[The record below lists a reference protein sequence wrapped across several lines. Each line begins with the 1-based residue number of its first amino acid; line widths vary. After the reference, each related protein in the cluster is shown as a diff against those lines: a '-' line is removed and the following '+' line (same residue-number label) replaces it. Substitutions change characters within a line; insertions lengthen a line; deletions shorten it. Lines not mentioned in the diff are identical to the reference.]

1 MTYASAPFTGS
12 WGRPQ
17 RDGPALRATALITL
31 ANHFI
36 SKGNMTFAQDT
47 LWPMITLD
55 LNYVAQYWNQ
65 TTFDLWEE
73 VSSSSFF
80 TTAVQHRSLREGIA
94 LAQEIGNTAN
104 VATWETQAS
113 NVLCFL
119 QSYWTGDSI
128 KANTGGGRSGIDVN
142 TILGSVHS
150 FSSNAGCDAN
160 TFQPCSDKALA
171 GHKVLVDSFRGSLYP
186 INDGIAANAA
196 VAIGRYKEDVYYSEP
211 LFNMH
216 LAK

>member
-1 MTYASAPFTGS
+1 MAYALAPFTGS

-36 SKGNMTFAQDT
+36 SKGNTTFAQDT

-80 TTAVQHRSLREGIA
+80 TTAVQHRSLREGVA
-94 LAQEIGNTAN
+94 LAQKLSNTTN
-104 VATWETQAS
+104 FDTWTTQAS

-119 QSYWTGDSI
+119 QSYWTGSSI

-150 FSSNAGCDAN
+150 FSSNAGCDAK

-171 GHKVLVDSFRGSLYP
+171 SHKVLVDSFRGSLYP